1 MQQIKER
8 VESVVKDFLNSKKQG
23 FQYALFFALNLTFFF
38 NPIAKDVVSV
48 KKFSRTFGAGII
60 ANWDCSRVISN
71 YYLWICLFIVL
82 LFGFWIFF
90 SAWKQKN
97 RNEEDNE
104 AVLFLD
110 SFMVLGCTI
119 SCIKAFTFF
128 LGRGYALFSYSNI
141 IINIVILSVLLFI
154 YFHISKL
161 MSFDFYLRILISLF
175 SLSIF
180 AVTLVK
186 KTGIRC
192 FSVIVFGFI
201 ALAILILKLFRLTED
216 KKLFSSVIK
225 SSSVTLCFLPLIT
238 SLYFELLN
246 IMNSHNLFVFG
257 IRKYYAIASFLLFC
271 CSGILAFLTYKQNFT
286 ISFWKRLSYPI
297 LVLGFAALC
306 TQPAL
311 SRVYGADIFES
322 ANLSIP
328 VTNFLYFGKLPII
341 TCYPGHMMQG
351 VWQAFIYAFLN
362 GDKFGAIF
370 SPYYQWIE
378 FPIITVLFY
387 YFVKTVLNEDTAL
400 FTAIVFPF
408 AATSCWNYFGMGV
421 LLALSVIFYEKKQT
435 LFRAFLIWIAFVWC
449 ALYRLDIGFAFFMAT
464 VVSLSILS
472 IFEKNKKSVVQ
483 LLISFG
489 ITACFGGILWIIL
502 CILQGVNP
510 VLRLFEFLKL
520 SASNQTWAYNGIGN
534 VNSNLFVLAYLIVPF
549 SVAFLLT
556 VCILSKSIRENIS
569 QPNWILLLIIG
580 FSFFFNMPRGLVRH
594 SLVENEIT
602 IVFWTASVFF
612 ASGISLLLKKKYLFL
627 PLLALFIIFS
637 IQFVDDRAFS
647 TRPIAESVMPQ
658 IKTNLNAERSG
669 KRERVILEQGMKDWC
684 ETYKYIADFLLE
696 DDETYVDYMNRTF
709 VYSVIGRENPVYVAQ
724 SPLMLSGEFTQE
736 MFIKEIAD
744 KIDKIPIAF
753 LPMDDNRHSASLDGI
768 YNSYRYYKVSE
779 FIFTHYKP
787 LLKFGD
793 FAVWVLNERYNEK
806 KDKVFELS
814 KNLAFMKNS
823 SFEIDSLDTNYN
835 PNFHTYNV
843 AYLPILWAE
852 KDVKKAKN
860 GKILLEMIYN
870 GKYYIFDKNVEKNQ
884 KGAYFLV
891 HINNQN
897 SDTFASFKVGKIKK
911 LASDDFVPAYEF
923 GFNVLSGEHDYIFR
937 ASADYLWYLEKVN
950 AIKFDGK
957 FASVDIKILE
967 AD

>member
-1 MQQIKER
+1 MER
-8 VESVVKDFLNSKKQG
+8 AQSCINNFLVSQKQG
-23 FQYALFFALNLTFFF
+23 FQYALFFALNLTFLF
-38 NPIAKDVVSV
+38 NPIAKNNVSV
-48 KKFSRTFGAGII
+48 KKFARTFGLGII
-60 ANWDCSRVISN
+60 SNWDCSRIISN
-71 YYLWICLFIVL
+71 FYLWICLFTVL
-82 LFGFWIFF
+82 LFCFWIFF

-97 RNEEDNE
+97 RDEEDNK

-128 LGRGYALFSYSNI
+128 LGRRYALFSYSNI
-141 IINIVILSVLLFI
+141 IIDIVIISVFLFI
-154 YFHISKL
+154 FFSISKL

-175 SLSIF
+175 LLSFFAATLLNKTKTKDCSVIILGFVVLSI
-180 AVTLVK
+180 V
-186 KTGIRC
+186 
-192 FSVIVFGFI
+192 
-201 ALAILILKLFRLTED
+201 ILKVTRLSED
-216 KKLFSSVIK
+216 KTLFSAIVK

-238 SLYFELLN
+238 SFYFEILN
-246 IMNSHNLFVFG
+246 IMNSHNLFVLS
-257 IRKYYAIASFLLFC
+257 IRKYYAIAAFLLFC
-271 CSGILAFLTYKQNFT
+271 CSGIMAFLIYKQNFA
-286 ISFWKRLSYPI
+286 ISFWKRLSYPL
-297 LVLGFAALC
+297 LVLGYAALC

-311 SRVYGADIFES
+311 SGIYGADIFES

-328 VTNFLYFGKLPII
+328 VSNFLYFGKLPVI

-362 GDKFGAIF
+362 GDKYGAIL

-378 FPIITVLFY
+378 FPIIALLFFY
-387 YFVKTVLNEDTAL
+387 YVKNVLNEDTAL
-400 FTAIVFPF
+400 FSAIVFPF
-408 AATSCWNYFGMGV
+408 AAKSCWNYFGMGV
-421 LLALSVIFYEKKQT
+421 LLAIAVIFYVKKQT
-435 LFRAFLIWIAFVWC
+435 LPRAFLIWISFVWC

-464 VVSLSILS
+464 VLYLAILY
-472 IFEKNKKSVVQ
+472 IVEKDKKSA
-483 LLISFG
+483 LKLIMSFV

-534 VNSNLFVLAYLIVPF
+534 VNSNLFVVTYLIVPF

-556 VCILSKSIRENIS
+556 VCILSKSIREKIT
-569 QPNWILLLIIG
+569 QPNWVLLLIIG

-594 SLVENEIT
+594 SLAENEIT
-602 IVFWTASVFF
+602 TVFWTASVFF
-612 ASGISLLLKKKYLFL
+612 ATAFSSFLKKKYLFF
-627 PLLALFIIFS
+627 PLLTLFVIFS
-637 IQFVDDRAFS
+637 TQLVDGRAFS
-647 TRPIAESVMPQ
+647 ATPIAENVMPQ
-658 IKTNLNAERSG
+658 IKTNLNTERSG

-684 ETYKYIADFLLE
+684 ETYKYIADFLLK
-696 DDETYVDYMNRTF
+696 DDETYVDFMNRTF

-736 MFIKEIAD
+736 MFIKEITD

-787 LLKFGD
+787 LLKYGD
-793 FAVWVLNERYNEK
+793 FAVWVLNDRYDEME
-806 KDKVFELS
+806 DKVFDLS
-814 KNLAFMKNS
+814 KNFVSMKNLTYGIDR
-823 SFEIDSLDTNYN
+823 IDSNYN

-843 AYLPILWAE
+843 AYLPVLWAE

-860 GKILLEMIYN
+860 GKILSEMIYN
-870 GKYYIFDKNVEKNQ
+870 GKYYIFDKNTEKNQ

-897 SDTFASFKVGKIKK
+897 SDSSASFKVGKIKE

-937 ASADYLWYLEKVN
+937 ASAEYLWYLEKVN
-950 AIKFDGK
+950 AVKFDRD